1 MNPADSPVHAWKPM
15 AARSAV
21 CLVAGV
27 LGWVLAGRWPTV
39 STAAFMVA
47 FLAGGWDLAR
57 EVWTDLRILRFD
69 AHFLML
75 LVVPGSVAVGALG
88 EAALLLFLFSASS
101 AMESFAAG
109 RTRRE
114 IDALMRRAPKTAVLL
129 EREGAER
136 RVPVE
141 SLKPGDI
148 LRVTAGELAPVDL
161 SVLRGQSA
169 CDESSLTGESE
180 PIPKVPGDA
189 VMGGTLNLW
198 GVLEGRVLRPVGD
211 SALHRILNLIL
222 EARHLKAPSQRF
234 TDRFGTAYT
243 GFVLLACLGTF
254 LHQWQGAGR
263 PPFFTTDGQ
272 ASAFYRAMTLLVV
285 LSPCALVLSVPS
297 AILSAIA
304 SGARRGVLFRGG
316 AAIENL
322 AGVGVVC
329 FDKTGTLTEGRLA
342 VDRVEVFEG
351 AEGDLVAATVALARV
366 SNHPV
371 SRSIAR
377 GAEVQGL
384 PAEAVE
390 ATETVAGKGLSGRWR
405 GLVMLLGNR
414 EFLAQRE
421 GGAPASLP
429 EPVEKASETW
439 IAGRGLLARWVLK
452 DALRPQSKAVVG
464 RLREAGLRTV
474 MLTGDRVAPAREMA
488 AATGVDEV
496 RAGLKPEDKVAAIRE
511 FQQRGGVVAMI
522 GDG

>member
-69 AHFLML
+69 THFLML

-180 PIPKVPGDA
+180 P
-189 VMGGTLNLW
+189 
-198 GVLEGRVLRPVGD
+198 
-211 SALHRILNLIL
+211 
-222 EARHLKAPSQRF
+222 
-234 TDRFGTAYT
+234 
-243 GFVLLACLGTF
+243 
-254 LHQWQGAGR
+254 
-263 PPFFTTDGQ
+263 
-272 ASAFYRAMTLLVV
+272 
-285 LSPCALVLSVPS
+285 
-297 AILSAIA
+297 
-304 SGARRGVLFRGG
+304 
-316 AAIENL
+316 
-322 AGVGVVC
+322 
-329 FDKTGTLTEGRLA
+329 
-342 VDRVEVFEG
+342 
-351 AEGDLVAATVALARV
+351 
-366 SNHPV
+366 
-371 SRSIAR
+371 
-377 GAEVQGL
+377 
-384 PAEAVE
+384 
-390 ATETVAGKGLSGRWR
+390 
-405 GLVMLLGNR
+405 
-414 EFLAQRE
+414 
-421 GGAPASLP
+421 
-429 EPVEKASETW
+429 
-439 IAGRGLLARWVLK
+439 
-452 DALRPQSKAVVG
+452 
-464 RLREAGLRTV
+464 
-474 MLTGDRVAPAREMA
+474 
-488 AATGVDEV
+488 
-496 RAGLKPEDKVAAIRE
+496 
-511 FQQRGGVVAMI
+511 
-522 GDG
+522 